1 MVIILNNIG
10 KIYIQTEWQN
20 QWINKNN
27 MSRNLKQLFKLT
39 RTKILKD
46 MFELKIRNIRAKWDN
61 TEFKIFDKNTM
72 ISGTYIIYATTLKKS
87 DVSKIF
93 YYITYINSNKVKVKS
108 EYIDNKGESF
118 TDTFEE
124 AL

>member
-61 TEFKIFDKNTM
+61 TDFKIFDKNTM